1 MQKATSSSGTKRARG
16 RDVVHQ
22 LKCNLEDLYNGT
34 KKKLAL
40 NRKELCGACDGRG
53 GTGRELVCKFCK
65 GTWTDIEYS
74 LNSFLGCGVISQL
87 AQVNGQ
93 YKHIKTNCTEC
104 AGVGRVCQ
112 NRCAECKGMRVKQN
126 KKIIEVYI
134 DPGMVEGHVITF
146 HGQADQGQGHIYNN
160 LDNLSI
166 ESSLLEKI
174 STIKSIY

>member
-22 LKCNLEDLYNGT
+22 LKCSLEDLYNGT

-40 NRKELCGACDGRG
+40 NRKELCTVCDGRG

-65 GTWTDIEYS
+65 
-74 LNSFLGCGVISQL
+74 GCGVISQL

-93 YKHIKTNCTEC
+93 YKHIKTNCTDC
-104 AGVGRVCQ
+104 AGIGRVCQ
-112 NRCAECKGMRVKQN
+112 NKCAECKGMRVKQN

-146 HGQADQGQGHIYNN
+146 HGQADQGQGHINN
-160 LDNLSI
+160 YFLENFSI
-166 ESSLLEKI
+166 ESSLMENRL
-174 STIKSIY
+174 